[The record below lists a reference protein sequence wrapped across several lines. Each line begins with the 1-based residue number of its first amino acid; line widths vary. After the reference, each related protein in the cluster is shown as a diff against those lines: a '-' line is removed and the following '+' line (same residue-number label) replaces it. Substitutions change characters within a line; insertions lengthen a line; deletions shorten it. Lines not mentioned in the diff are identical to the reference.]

1 MAPTNRSR
9 PSRSDY
15 TFGTPLPLTPS
26 GPWHYPM
33 WWVFVAFALGI
44 VLSDACLV
52 GRSAASAWCLAGAV
66 VPLVACLFLLRR
78 RRPVSAVLWVVLLAV
93 SIASSGALLLLHSHD
108 RPAAVTPADGVTL
121 RLRTDEEAR
130 RGPTSWSLRARLV
143 DGPQAGT
150 QVTLWLAADS
160 SRLSATPPL
169 PGDLVMVRG
178 RLDTLRPA
186 LNPEAFD
193 YAAWQ
198 RRQGIQA
205 TVHAPAGAWRSLGR
219 SPNLPLWLQAR
230 RLRHDMVARYAHYM
244 DGEPLAL
251 MAALTLGDRSQLQPD
266 LRDPF
271 ARSGVSHVL
280 ALSGLHLSFL
290 FALFQWLVLRR
301 MTLGTRRYALA
312 AVVGVVLM
320 WGYVLVAG
328 MPLSL
333 VRAAVMFSLAQV
345 FGLCQRT
352 SLSVANLSLAATAIL
367 VWQPQALFDVGY
379 QLSVVSV
386 LSILV
391 FVPYLPCPALLRR
404 HVLSRQVFAF
414 VSVSV
419 VAQVGTAPLVA
430 YHFHAV
436 PVYGLLGNLVA
447 VPAASLLLVFG
458 LLFFLL
464 PWWRPFVAD
473 AVHVVSESLLTV
485 LRQLGRLPGASLSFQ
500 PSVGWT
506 ICAYFAFL
514 AVALS
519 LTERPWRRRMV
530 WAAVLGVMVTVAWGV
545 VENRRQAL
553 SPQLVIYHTYRSA
566 PVHFL
571 PSADSTFVWSA
582 DAAACRADSAA
593 LAPVRRTYWTNH
605 ALPEPRYVSADGRY
619 GALYLQGSVAQCG
632 PWRVAR
638 LCRPLRAADGLPQR
652 PLAVSHLLLD
662 GRYRGTLADALRRYR
677 PQMVVLS
684 PALPVALRD
693 TLALQAAAHHLPVHD
708 IARHGALVVPQ
719 P

>member
-1 MAPTNRSR
+1 
-9 PSRSDY
+9 
-15 TFGTPLPLTPS
+15 
-26 GPWHYPM
+26 M
-33 WWVFVAFALGI
+33 WWAFVPLALGI
-44 VLSDACLV
+44 AAADAWLV
-52 GRSAASAWCLAGAV
+52 PLATAAAWCLAGAI
-66 VPLVACLFLLRR
+66 VPLLACLWLLRR
-78 RRPVSAVLWVVLLAV
+78 RRAVATWLWALLLGISV
-93 SIASSGALLLLHSHD
+93 ASSGALLRLRSED
-108 RPAAVTPADGVTL
+108 GSPAVAPAADVTL
-121 RLRTDEEAR
+121 RLRIEDEAR
-130 RGPTSWSLRARLV
+130 IGPASWAVRARLA
-143 DGPQAGT
+143 DGPHAGT
-150 QVTLWLAADS
+150 RVSMRLGRDS
-160 SRLSATPPL
+160 AHGMSPVPL

-178 RLDTLRPA
+178 RIDTLRSA

-205 TVHAPAGAWRSLGR
+205 TVYAPAGAWRNRGR
-219 SPNLPLWLQAR
+219 APDQPLWLQAR
-230 RLRHDMVARYAHYM
+230 RLRHDMVARYAQHV

-251 MAALTLGDRSQLQPD
+251 MAALTLGDRSQLQSD

-280 ALSGLHLSFL
+280 ALSGLHLSLL
-290 FALFQWLVLRR
+290 FALFQWIVLRR
-301 MTLGTRRYALA
+301 MPLGTRRYALA

-333 VRAAVMFSLAQV
+333 VRAAVMFTLVQGFAI
-345 FGLCQRT
+345 FQRR
-352 SLSVANLSLAATAIL
+352 SISVANLALAATAIL

-379 QLSVVSV
+379 QLSVVAV

-391 FVPYLPCPALLRR
+391 FVPHLPCPPRWRRYALVRYLYALT
-404 HVLSRQVFAF
+404 V
-414 VSVSV
+414 VSV

-430 YHFHAV
+430 YHFHTIAL
-436 PVYGLLGNLVA
+436 YGLLGNMVA
-447 VPAASLLLVFG
+447 VPAASLLLLLG

-464 PWWRPFVAD
+464 PWWRWLFA
-473 AVHVVSESLLTV
+473 AAIHGVSDVLLAV
-485 LRQLGRLPGASLSFQ
+485 LRHVSRLPAAGITFC
-500 PSVGWT
+500 PSAAWVV
-506 ICAYFAFL
+506 CAYATL
-514 AVALS
+514 LLVALS
-519 LTERPWRRRMV
+519 VTMPALRRRMAR
-530 WAAVLGVMVTVAWGV
+530 AAVLGVMVTVAWGV

-553 SPQLVIYHTYRSA
+553 PPQMVIYHTYRSA

-571 PSADSTFVWSA
+571 TSACTSFVWA
-582 DAAACRADSAA
+582 TDAAACRADSAA

-605 ALPEPRYVSADGRY
+605 ALPEPRYVWADGRY

-684 PALPVALRD
+684 PALPAALRD
-693 TLALQAAAHHLPVHD
+693 TLALQAAARHLPVHD

>member
-1 MAPTNRSR
+1 
-9 PSRSDY
+9 
-15 TFGTPLPLTPS
+15 
-26 GPWHYPM
+26 M
-33 WWVFVAFALGI
+33 WWAFVPLALGI
-44 VLSDACLV
+44 AAADAWLV
-52 GRSAASAWCLAGAV
+52 PLATAAAWCLAGAI
-66 VPLVACLFLLRR
+66 VPLLACLWLLRR
-78 RRPVSAVLWVVLLAV
+78 RRAVATWLWALLLGISV
-93 SIASSGALLLLHSHD
+93 ASSGALLRLRSED
-108 RPAAVTPADGVTL
+108 RSPAVAPAADVTL
-121 RLRTDEEAR
+121 RLRVEDEAR
-130 RGPTSWSLRARLV
+130 IGPASWAVRARLA
-143 DGPQAGT
+143 DGPLAGT
-150 QVTLWLAADS
+150 PVRLRLGRDS
-160 SRLSATPPL
+160 AHGMSPVPL

-178 RLDTLRPA
+178 RIDTLRSA

-205 TVHAPAGAWRSLGR
+205 TVYAPAGAWRNRGR
-219 SPNLPLWLQAR
+219 APDQPLWLQAR
-230 RLRHDMVARYAHYM
+230 RLRHDMVARYAQHV

-251 MAALTLGDRSQLQPD
+251 MAALTLGDRSQLQSD

-280 ALSGLHLSFL
+280 ALSGLHLSLL
-290 FALFQWLVLRR
+290 FALFQWIVLRR
-301 MTLGTRRYALA
+301 MPLGTRRYGLA

-333 VRAAVMFSLAQV
+333 VRAAVMFTLVQGFAI
-345 FGLCQRT
+345 FQRR
-352 SLSVANLSLAATAIL
+352 SISVANLALAATAIL

-379 QLSVVSV
+379 QLSVVAV

-391 FVPYLPCPALLRR
+391 FVPHLPCPPRWRRYALVRYLYALT
-404 HVLSRQVFAF
+404 V
-414 VSVSV
+414 VSV

-430 YHFHAV
+430 YHFHTIAL
-436 PVYGLLGNLVA
+436 YGLLGNMVA
-447 VPAASLLLVFG
+447 VPAASLLLLLG

-464 PWWRPFVAD
+464 PWWRWLFA
-473 AVHVVSESLLTV
+473 AAIHVVSDVLLAV
-485 LRQLGRLPGASLSFQ
+485 LRHVSRLPAAGITFC
-500 PSVGWT
+500 PSAAWVV
-506 ICAYFAFL
+506 CAYATL
-514 AVALS
+514 LLVALS
-519 LTERPWRRRMV
+519 VTMPALRRRMAR
-530 WAAVLGVMVTVAWGV
+530 AAVLGVMVTVAWGV

-553 SPQLVIYHTYRSA
+553 PPQLVIYHTYRSA

-571 PSADSTFVWSA
+571 TSACTSFVWA
-582 DAAACRADSAA
+582 TDAAACRADSAA

-605 ALPEPRYVSADGRY
+605 ALPEPRYVWADGCY

-684 PALPVALRD
+684 PALPAALRD
-693 TLALQAAAHHLPVHD
+693 TLALQAAARHLPVHD